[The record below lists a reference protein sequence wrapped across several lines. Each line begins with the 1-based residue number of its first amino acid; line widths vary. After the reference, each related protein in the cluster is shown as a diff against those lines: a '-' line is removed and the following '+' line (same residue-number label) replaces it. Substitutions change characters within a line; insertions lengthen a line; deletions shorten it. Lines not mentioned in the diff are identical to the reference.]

1 MLCLFFYLV
10 ATSYLRLDQLE
21 VTMNDKPFLLQRT
34 ESSPM
39 LRSPVLNTEEAA
51 AYVGLAKST
60 LEKLRIYGDGPIFT
74 KYSTRVV
81 RYRIEDL
88 DAWIEKHR
96 AASTSE
102 LEAA

>member
-1 MLCLFFYLV
+1 MDDNV
-10 ATSYLRLDQLE
+10 I
-21 VTMNDKPFLLQRT
+21 PFRGNPVPGTDLL
-34 ESSPM
+34 
-39 LRSPVLNTEEAA
+39 SPVLNTEQAA

-60 LEKLRIYGDGPIFT
+60 MEKLRVFGDSPVFT
-74 KYSTRVV
+74 KYSTRIV

-88 DAWIEKHR
+88 DAWIAAHR